1 MAEIRHQFDIG
12 SYINADDIEKTLR
25 QIGHIDLADFGI
37 TDFSKSAVR
46 KILNAHPLYQKAQQE
61 GFLID
66 LVLQNNRIINPD
78 HTTHS
83 YEAALIADIIRH
95 KLLTLGKKFTF
106 ETVMSHESKI
116 DFLKLARNNRYKN
129 YLYFI
134 ATESPLINI
143 ERVKQRVQLGGH
155 SVPTSKIESRYYRS
169 LGLLRDAVRETY
181 RTFVFDNSEDQAHLI
196 LEVFQGEE
204 VVFHYPEIPKWVDQ
218 YLLQ

>member
-12 SYINADDIEKTLR
+12 YYINADDIEKTLK

-37 TDFSKSAVR
+37 KHLSTDEVHQ
-46 KILNAHPLYQKAQQE
+46 ILHAHPLYQKAKQE

-66 LVLQNNRIINPD
+66 IALQNNTIINPD

-95 KLLTLGKKFTF
+95 KLLALGKKFTF
-106 ETVMSHESKI
+106 ETVMSHVSKI
-116 DFLKLARNNRYKN
+116 DFLKLARKSGYKN

-134 ATESPLINI
+134 ATESPLINVA
-143 ERVKQRVQLGGH
+143 RVHQRVQLGGH
-155 SVPTSKIESRYYRS
+155 GVPESKIESRYYRS
-169 LGLLRDAVRETY
+169 LGLLREAVRETY
-181 RTFVFDNSEDQAHLI
+181 RTFVFDNSEKQAHLI
-196 LEVFQGEE
+196 LEVFQGED
-204 VVFHYPEIPKWVDQ
+204 VVFHYHEVPKWVDQ